1 MKKMKIALLMASIIG
16 ASSFQLQAQEINIE
30 NYDMLSQ
37 VEKEQ
42 NFTNVIVKLE
52 EGRTLEELQN
62 YGIKFK
68 KSETIPF
75 EYHNIILENN
85 GYDMVDELNR
95 TGLFESVDL
104 NIKLSREN
112 TDTGIYYETNQ
123 ASNAEVN
130 PMVNSFNDP
139 RYSNLDHFRD
149 NRSFPY
155 ASSIERAINVKAE
168 LPNELTFILDQ
179 KENYDI
185 VENDIEKVKQHIK
198 DRT

>member
-85 GYDMVDELNR
+85 GYDMGD
-95 TGLFESVDL
+95 S
-104 NIKLSREN
+104 
-112 TDTGIYYETNQ
+112 
-123 ASNAEVN
+123 
-130 PMVNSFNDP
+130 
-139 RYSNLDHFRD
+139 
-149 NRSFPY
+149 
-155 ASSIERAINVKAE
+155 
-168 LPNELTFILDQ
+168 
-179 KENYDI
+179 
-185 VENDIEKVKQHIK
+185 
-198 DRT
+198 